1 MQHKNS
7 KKPLHADN
15 APRLVMYCTSKM
27 SLHFPD
33 FLSFTQ
39 QLLVFS
45 FVWQLT
51 SGGPL
56 LICTCFFSIWVF
68 FYEYSRFTEQQV
80 KVEAISLYPFY
91 HFYPLHRH
99 LNISWVIA
107 AESLPLG
114 IAGSRNR
121 TQNLWYTL
129 SRIHSLSALP
139 LVAAVVRR
147 MLKTRVTLGNIS
159 RVLLNLTRKLLLP
172 LMFTQLT
179 FIFSLQFTNYD
190 CFSP

>member
-1 MQHKNS
+1 M
-7 KKPLHADN
+7 
-15 APRLVMYCTSKM
+15 
-27 SLHFPD
+27 
-33 FLSFTQ
+33 
-39 QLLVFS
+39 
-45 FVWQLT
+45 
-51 SGGPL
+51 
-56 LICTCFFSIWVF
+56 LICTCSFSIWVF

-80 KVEAISLYPFY
+80 KVEAISLYSFY

-107 AESLPLG
+107 AENLPLG

-159 RVLLNLTRKLLLP
+159 RVLLNPTRKLLLP

-179 FIFSLQFTNYD
+179 FIFSL
-190 CFSP
+190 